1 MVQEPCASGM
11 QNRAIFAKHLG
22 LRDKFVRDRRKGNS
36 EMSEISGVA
45 QNYLD
50 QLSLVLTRYP
60 IGQVLV
66 IAEILIKK
74 IDEGTLYVAGNGGSA
89 STASHMATDLGV
101 GSLRRSNPLR
111 IVSLVDNAAV
121 LTATANDLTFD
132 EIFSQQL
139 KLLGRKGDV
148 FICFSAS
155 GNSKNL
161 INAVIEAREMEIT
174 TISITGF
181 DGGALRTIS
190 DFNIHIDTEI
200 GSYGVVEDVHSTI
213 SHMLTEIIRSV

>member
-1 MVQEPCASGM
+1 MTSIDKVTDDYLSE
-11 QNRAIFAKHLG
+11 
-22 LRDKFVRDRRKGNS
+22 LR
-36 EMSEISGVA
+36 
-45 QNYLD
+45 QT
-50 QLSLVLTRYP
+50 LTRFP
-60 IGQVLV
+60 IN
-66 IAEILIKK
+66 EIKSVAKLLSQNNVSENIF
-74 IDEGTLYVAGNGGSA
+74 VAGNGGSA

-121 LTATANDLTFD
+121 LTATANDLSFN

-161 INAVIEAREMEIT
+161 INAVEKAREMQIT
-174 TISITGF
+174 TISVTGF
-181 DGGALRTIS
+181 DGGALKNIC
-190 DFNIHIDTEI
+190 DFNIHIETAI
-200 GSYGVVEDVHSTI
+200 GSYGVVEDLHSTV
-213 SHMLTEIIRSV
+213 SHMLTEIIRSA

>member
-1 MVQEPCASGM
+1 MNDVEKVADEYLSELRQTLSRFPINEVRTVAKLLSSIELVG
-11 QNRAIFAKHLG
+11 NIF
-22 LRDKFVRDRRKGNS
+22 
-36 EMSEISGVA
+36 
-45 QNYLD
+45 
-50 QLSLVLTRYP
+50 
-60 IGQVLV
+60 
-66 IAEILIKK
+66 
-74 IDEGTLYVAGNGGSA
+74 VAGNGGSA

-161 INAVIEAREMEIT
+161 INAVNEAREMEIT

-190 DFNIHIDTEI
+190 DLNIHIDTEI
-200 GSYGVVEDVHSTI
+200 GSYGVVEDVHSTV
-213 SHMLTEIIRSV
+213 SHMLTEIIRSA